1 MRTYISRDVCMGPA
15 LQVHLLPYS
24 SKGKLWRWRKQKQKQ
39 RGGLCG
45 VWLGA
50 CFPVTRM
57 ARSTLDNV
65 KSEDY
70 TSQGGSSDG
79 FTLGFRT
86 FTPQKDRDFID

>member
-1 MRTYISRDVCMGPA
+1 M
-15 LQVHLLPYS
+15 
-24 SKGKLWRWRKQKQKQ
+24 
-39 RGGLCG
+39 
-45 VWLGA
+45 
-50 CFPVTRM
+50 TRM